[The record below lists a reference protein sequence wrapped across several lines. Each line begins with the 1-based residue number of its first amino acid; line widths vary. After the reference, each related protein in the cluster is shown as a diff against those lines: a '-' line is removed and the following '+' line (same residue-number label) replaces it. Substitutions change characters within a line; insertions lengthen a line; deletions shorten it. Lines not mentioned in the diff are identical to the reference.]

1 MLNVKITFPM
11 LPQTDSWQRINKC
24 LIQIGLVGKKQ
35 LTSNCI
41 IQEICTFFLKVRQ
54 GEKEFLNPVF
64 KLELSFTSLFFF
76 FFLNPDTWIW
86 TDKQPSHLSVWLC
99 QYQNEMNMTPSSR
112 EGTHSKGI
120 FYRTILHTALVT
132 GERNLV
138 FLFCW
143 YWISWR
149 IPWASVE
156 MLWNSLLSLLSFC
169 SHEGK
174 RKEVFC
180 FVLFFEHEK
189 FN

>member
-1 MLNVKITFPM
+1 MG
-11 LPQTDSWQRINKC
+11 
-24 LIQIGLVGKKQ
+24 LIEKKQ
-35 LTSNCI
+35 LKSNCI
-41 IQEICTFFLKVRQ
+41 IQEICTFSPLSQARREGVLKPCFQIRT
-54 GEKEFLNPVF
+54 FF
-64 KLELSFTSLFFF
+64 HISFSF

-86 TDKQPSHLSVWLC
+86 TDKQPSHLSLWLC
-99 QYQNEMNMTPSSR
+99 QYRNEMNMTPSSR

-156 MLWNSLLSLLSFC
+156 MLWNSLCSLLSFC
-169 SHEGK
+169 SHEGEK
-174 RKEVFC
+174 Y
-180 FVLFFEHEK
+180 FFK
-189 FN
+189 TWNI